1 MALEKNWH
9 PDALTFF
16 RIPYQHWGLGL
27 FLLFSSIFL
36 FFLWKRSGTRF
47 SANYYAAAAAL
58 SLFAFT
64 FLVRAHERHIYPFFA
79 LFSFGMLSQKAHI
92 LVYILMSTAA
102 LLNSLYVMEHIV
114 LGKEWIQAIAL
125 TPVVVSI
132 YLVIVAA
139 AKKDET

>member
-1 MALEKNWH
+1 
-9 PDALTFF
+9 
-16 RIPYQHWGLGL
+16 
-27 FLLFSSIFL
+27 
-36 FFLWKRSGTRF
+36 
-47 SANYYAAAAAL
+47 
-58 SLFAFT
+58 
-64 FLVRAHERHIYPFFA
+64 
-79 LFSFGMLSQKAHI
+79 MLSQKAHI